1 MPTLNNP
8 AERARI
14 PVPLAGISSRQ
25 PITTADRILVTG
37 HQIAN
42 SGNTVRDSLDQ
53 LDGLGGHA
61 TGYRGTFTVY
71 ATERAYDVGTRVWY
85 PHPAGYLQF
94 YVRIRAGTDP
104 ADSNPAA
111 LTDDWRRYVADAEL
125 IPNEVIDSGSE
136 RGLVYKA
143 PTSEG
148 GGHAS
153 SEALYTQLQNA
164 QNAAQVTAAING
176 AITAITDLSLWR
188 GAWAA
193 NTAYQAGE
201 YVYHPVSGTEQYFR
215 RRTTG
220 SGATGPAGDTSN
232 WTQLTGVARLSAIRL
247 RNISHLLVDA
257 LDIDPAPANRGRW
270 VVRNRGDE
278 EYEFS
283 NPPMQFLGAW
293 AVGNTYYFGS
303 VVTHDSGLWTL
314 RNISTITAGKSGA
327 STEPGMDSDWAR
339 LSVTATGDNLV
350 LGDWTAIAD
359 GTQIPI
365 NAIVTHTGFVYICDV
380 AHPKGSAGPDAQND
394 RWTLLNNWGG
404 DWTDRF
410 YHSGVFV
417 SHVGAT
423 WVATEDVEAGDP
435 APGASGNTKWT
446 SVGGNTD
453 HLASQIRDLQ
463 QLAVD
468 VHLGS
473 EGHPSNYVRT
483 QTSGA
488 EIGLGENNFTL
499 ATARAFTNYEGT
511 FTINGLAARYPL
523 VVLPHDIDHSLYRL
537 EIEANDGSMTY
548 IPITQMWNLGNGT
561 RNGEMVSYFSTYQRA
576 SVGPAAQV
584 FLQQATSVDHTGT
597 TEFAGILTG
606 RHHVSTYPDVSGS
619 IILITRNQLD
629 ALAIKESGKIYIRTD

>member
-1 MPTLNNP
+1 MANLRNP
-8 AERARI
+8 AERGH
-14 PVPLAGISSRQ
+14 VPAPLEGISRSQ
-25 PITTADRILVTG
+25 PVAQADRILITG
-37 HQIAN
+37 NQIPNPGN
-42 SGNTVRDSLDQ
+42 SVQDALEQ
-53 LDGLGGHA
+53 LDALGGHA
-61 TGYRGTFTVY
+61 TGYDGQFSEY
-71 ATERAYDVGTRVWY
+71 ATERNYDEGTRVY
-85 PHPAGYLQF
+85 YQNPAGYLQF
-94 YVRIRAGTDP
+94 YVRIAAGSDP
-104 ADSNPAA
+104 SGSNPAA
-111 LTDDWRRYVADAEL
+111 LTDAWRRYIADAEL
-125 IPNEVIDSGSE
+125 IPREVVDDGST

-143 PTSEG
+143 PAGVG

-153 SEALYTQLQNA
+153 SEELYDQLQGA
-164 QNAAQVTAAING
+164 QSEMQVAAAIAA

-201 YVYHPVSGTEQYFR
+201 YVYHPVNGTDQYFR

-220 SGATGPAGDTSN
+220 AGATGPAGDATN
-232 WTQLTGVARLSAIRL
+232 WTQLNGVARSSAIRL
-247 RNISHLLVDA
+247 RNIHDLLVGA
-257 LDIDPAPANRGRW
+257 LDLVPAQANRGRW
-270 VVRNRGDE
+270 IVRNQGDE
-278 EYEFS
+278 EYTFT
-283 NPPMQFLGAW
+283 NPPMQYIGVWAAATTYFFGA
-293 AVGNTYYFGS
+293 
-303 VVTHDSGLWTL
+303 VVTHESGLWVLT
-314 RNISTITAGKSGA
+314 NAATITAGKSGA
-327 STEPGMDSDWAR
+327 NTAPGTDGDWER
-339 LSVTATGDNLV
+339 LPVTATGDNLI
-350 LGDWTAIAD
+350 LGDWTAIPD

-380 AHPKGSAGPDAQND
+380 AHPKGAAGPDAQNN

-404 DWTDRF
+404 DWTDRY

-435 APGASGNTKWT
+435 APGASGNTKWS

-453 HLASQIRDLQ
+453 HLAAQILALQ
-463 QLAVD
+463 QLAID
-468 VHLGS
+468 LHLGS

-537 EIEANDGSMTY
+537 EIEANNGSITY

-584 FLQQATSVDHTGT
+584 FLEQATEIDHTGT

-606 RHHVSTYPDVSGS
+606 THRVTTYPDVSGS
-619 IILITRNQLD
+619 IILITQNQLD
-629 ALAIKESGKIYIRTD
+629 ALAIKVAGKLYVRTD